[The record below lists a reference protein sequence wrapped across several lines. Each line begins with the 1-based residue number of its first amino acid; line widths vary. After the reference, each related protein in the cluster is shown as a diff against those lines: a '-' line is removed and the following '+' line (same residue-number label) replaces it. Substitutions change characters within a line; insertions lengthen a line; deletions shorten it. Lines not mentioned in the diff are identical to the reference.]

1 MCKYMSNDCTCIKLF
16 LSKTLKIS
24 IHHGPGK
31 LFNCVRDTLYVKINV
46 CILQHFQ
53 IHVSLNMLAINVK
66 FSSTLNRYLM
76 LSVHLSNYA
85 YEDFKHSFNCL
96 QRIIQQCP
104 QQFLLLL
111 ETWRSFFTKNSY
123 VFCLLHMNNQ
133 SIFKKRDFKQ

>member
-1 MCKYMSNDCTCIKLF
+1 MCKYMSNECTCIKLF

-53 IHVSLNMLAINVK
+53 IHVSLNMLR
-66 FSSTLNRYLM
+66 SM
-76 LSVHLSNYA
+76 LSFRQQIFDAVRNYA

-111 ETWRSFFTKNSY
+111 ETWRSSFTKNSY
-123 VFCLLHMNNQ
+123 IFCLLHMNNQ